1 MISSQTL
8 PTLKGSFTMKH
19 KYTVAFLSLLL
30 LLAAAIPTLAE
41 EKPSTIEITGRAAV
55 MAMPTTIVIS
65 FSVESDSPKAQAAV
79 RDNAERTEKVLAAL
93 KKVSDKDTK
102 LRTTGFALS
111 PVYEKTERVI
121 GYRVRNTVVLESKD
135 LDRAGAF
142 IDEAA
147 EAGVSRIGNLSF
159 TNDKEEDL
167 RKEASLEA
175 LKGAIRDA
183 EALAKAAGMGIKRIL
198 NISYD
203 SREHPTIVM
212 RDAAPAVARTPI
224 VVGEIPLQVEVRVT
238 FEVN

>member
-1 MISSQTL
+1 
-8 PTLKGSFTMKH
+8 MKH
-19 KYTVAFLSLLL
+19 AHTFFFLGLLV
-30 LLAAAIPTLAE
+30 LLAAAGPALAVD
-41 EKPSTIEITGRAAV
+41 PSTIEITGRAAV
-55 MAMPTTIVIS
+55 MALPTTIVIS
-65 FSVESDSPKAQAAV
+65 FSIETDSPKAQAAV
-79 RDNAERTEKVLAAL
+79 KDNAERTEKVLAAL
-93 KKVSDKDTK
+93 KKVSDKETQ

-159 TNDKEEDL
+159 TNEKEEDL
-167 RKEASLEA
+167 RKEASIEA
-175 LKGAIRDA
+175 LKGAMRDA

-198 NISYD
+198 KISYD

-212 RDAAPAVARTPI
+212 REAAPAAARTPI

>member
-8 PTLKGSFTMKH
+8 PTLKGSSAMKH

-30 LLAAAIPTLAE
+30 LLATAIPTLAE

-93 KKVSDKDTK
+93 KNVSDKDTK

-121 GYRVRNTVVLESKD
+121 GYRVRNTCC
-135 LDRAGAF
+135 
-142 IDEAA
+142 
-147 EAGVSRIGNLSF
+147 
-159 TNDKEEDL
+159 
-167 RKEASLEA
+167 
-175 LKGAIRDA
+175 
-183 EALAKAAGMGIKRIL
+183 
-198 NISYD
+198 
-203 SREHPTIVM
+203 P
-212 RDAAPAVARTPI
+212 
-224 VVGEIPLQVEVRVT
+224 
-238 FEVN
+238 

>member
-1 MISSQTL
+1 
-8 PTLKGSFTMKH
+8 MKH
-19 KYTVAFLSLLL
+19 QYTVAFLSLLL
-30 LLAAAIPTLAE
+30 LLGVAIPSLAE
-41 EKPSTIEITGRAAV
+41 DKPSTIEITGRAA
-55 MAMPTTIVIS
+55 ATALPTTIVIS

-93 KKVSDKDTK
+93 QKVSDKEAK

-111 PVYEKTERVI
+111 PVYEKGERVI

-135 LDRAGAF
+135 LNRAGTF
-142 IDEAA
+142 IDEAT

-159 TNDKEEDL
+159 SNDKEEEL

-175 LKGAIRDA
+175 LKRAVRDA

-198 NISYD
+198 KISYD

-212 RDAAPAVARTPI
+212 REAAPAAARTPI
-224 VVGEIPLQVEVRVT
+224 LVGEIPVQVEVQVT